1 MYALCV
7 NIQLTNFSSF
17 KVFAVKL
24 SQTVKGVI
32 NHISGRTQY
41 TSFCLFSTVTFN
53 QGIAKMF
60 HLPLHLKVFHFHYT
74 KYTCTTH
81 SLVKNSNSTYRRYSG
96 CTDISCLFKDIYIYF
111 FLIHFLFIKSMNVT
125 VIKSTSLERE
135 FIC

>member
-24 SQTVKGVI
+24 SQTVKGII

-74 KYTCTTH
+74 KYTCTTQKQQFNIQTLFRLH
-81 SLVKNSNSTYRRYSG
+81 RYILLV
-96 CTDISCLFKDIYIYF
+96 
-111 FLIHFLFIKSMNVT
+111 
-125 VIKSTSLERE
+125 
-135 FIC
+135 